1 MKCTTPIHPEAAQGR
16 VREPLD
22 AVKDRL
28 GTVPPSLT
36 RARAVSPLLEGSM
49 GLPNPGMTI
58 EPDRTA
64 LVLTDLQNDF
74 LTRGGN
80 GWSLLSDSYRK
91 LDTVAN
97 LERLLKTA
105 KESGLTVLVSPHYYY
120 PTDHHWSAPG
130 SATEVLMDQ
139 ISVFQRRG
147 PLTLEGFAGSG
158 ADFPEQ
164 FKPYLDDDRTVVL
177 SPHKVY
183 GSSTNDMLL
192 QLRKRRIEKVIIAG
206 PAGNLC
212 VEAHFRDLLEQA
224 FEVAVIRDAIGGTMN
239 EEGDGVQAAL
249 VNFRFMAHALWTTQ
263 EAVRLMREAS
273 APQMPMPAANQPDPA
288 V

>member
-1 MKCTTPIHPEAAQGR
+1 
-16 VREPLD
+16 
-22 AVKDRL
+22 
-28 GTVPPSLT
+28 
-36 RARAVSPLLEGSM
+36 M
-49 GLPNPGMTI
+49 GLPIPGMTI
-58 EPDRTA
+58 ELDRTA
-64 LVLTDLQNDF
+64 LVITDLQNDF
-74 LTRGGN
+74 LTPGGN
-80 GWSLLSDSYRK
+80 GWSLFADSYAK

-97 LERLLKTA
+97 LMRLLRAT
-105 KESGLTVLVSPHYYY
+105 KECDLTVLISPHYYY

-130 SATEVLMDQ
+130 GATEVLMERLP
-139 ISVFQRRG
+139 VFQRRG
-147 PLTLEGFAGSG
+147 PLTLQGFAGSG

-164 FKPYLDDDRTVVL
+164 FKPYVCDGRTVLL

-183 GSSTNDMLL
+183 GSSTNDMVL
-192 QLRKRRIEKVIIAG
+192 QLRKRRIEKVIMAG

-273 APQMPMPAANQPDPA
+273 ASQ

>member
-1 MKCTTPIHPEAAQGR
+1 MECITPMNPEAPQTLAS
-16 VREPLD
+16 EPLD
-22 AVKDRL
+22 AAKVRPGIL
-28 GTVPPSLT
+28 PSTT
-36 RARAVSPLLEGSM
+36 RATAVSPVLEGPM

-64 LVLTDLQNDF
+64 LVITDLQNDF
-74 LTRGGN
+74 LTPGGN
-80 GWSLLSDSYRK
+80 GWSLLADSFGK

-97 LERLLKTA
+97 LERLLKAA

-120 PTDHHWSAPG
+120 PTDHHWRAPG
-130 SATEVLMDQ
+130 SATEVLMNQ
-139 ISVFQRRG
+139 ISAFQRRG

-164 FKPYLDDDRTVVL
+164 FKPYLDDGRTVVL

-249 VNFRFMAHALWTTQ
+249 VNFRFLAHALWTTQ

-273 APQMPMPAANQPDPA
+273 LS
-288 V
+288 

>member
-1 MKCTTPIHPEAAQGR
+1 
-16 VREPLD
+16 
-22 AVKDRL
+22 
-28 GTVPPSLT
+28 
-36 RARAVSPLLEGSM
+36 
-49 GLPNPGMTI
+49 MTI
-58 EPDRTA
+58 DADRTA
-64 LVLTDLQNDF
+64 LVITDLQNDF

-80 GWSLLSDSYRK
+80 GWSLLASSYER

-97 LERLLKTA
+97 LKRLLKAA
-105 KESGLTVLVSPHYYY
+105 KENGLTVLVSPHYYY

-130 SATEVLMDQ
+130 TATEELMKQ

-147 PLTLEGFAGSG
+147 PLTLEGFTGSG

-164 FKPYLDDDRTVVL
+164 FKPYINDGRTVIL

-192 QLRKRRIEKVIIAG
+192 QLRKRRIEKVILAG

-212 VEAHFRDLLEQA
+212 VEAHFRDLLEQG
-224 FEVAVIRDAIGGTMN
+224 FEVAMIRDAIGGTMN

-263 EAVRLMREAS
+263 EAVRFMREAS
-273 APQMPMPAANQPDPA
+273 ASQVPTRVGCQPPPTALPA
-288 V
+288 